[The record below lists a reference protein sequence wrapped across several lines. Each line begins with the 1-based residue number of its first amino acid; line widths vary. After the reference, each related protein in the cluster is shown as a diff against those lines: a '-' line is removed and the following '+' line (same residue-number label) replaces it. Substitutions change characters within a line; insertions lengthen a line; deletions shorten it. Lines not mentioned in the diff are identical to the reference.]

1 MIQRTPQE
9 GADFLGMN
17 VACFSLKNGE
27 YEYRAFEPN
36 YLPFSMKWLEFIDLA
51 RNEDANQFYKQNWLT
66 LTKTLAQENYDSIF
80 IPTKS
85 GEYIMIR
92 DADENRF
99 YEAGRLVGFEQGY
112 KIPVKVD
119 KWEKKTYVPYSK
131 EDDAGSSD
139 EQDTEHK
146 AI

>member
-1 MIQRTPQE
+1 
-9 GADFLGMN
+9 
-17 VACFSLKNGE
+17 
-27 YEYRAFEPN
+27 
-36 YLPFSMKWLEFIDLA
+36 MKWLEFIDLA
-51 RNEDANQFYKQNWLT
+51 RNEDANQFYKQNWMT

-99 YEAGRLVGFEQGY
+99 YEVGRLVGFEQGY

-131 EDDAGSSD
+131 EGDAGSSD